1 MTGPAPFADRIR
13 ESGRALIGT
22 WLKLPSLEAVEIL
35 GDAGFDFVVIDQEHA
50 PLDLQTAYAAIVVAQ
65 ASGMNALVR
74 VPDRSGSHLQRLLD
88 SGADGILVPHI
99 AGAAGT
105 AEAVAAMTFPPDGDR
120 GMGLTSR
127 AGRWGRRSR
136 ADYVGRGA
144 GVFRAVQLEDL
155 DSLDEAEAIVATP
168 GLSGV
173 FVGMGDLQLST
184 GLPADDPELRG
195 RVDRV
200 LEAARRADV
209 PVGTAVQS
217 PADFRAAVARGY
229 SYVMVGN
236 DTGMLANE
244 SSRLVRESLG
254 IEA

>member
-1 MTGPAPFADRIR
+1 MTRPAPFGERIR
-13 ESGRALIGT
+13 DAGRALIGT

-35 GDAGFDFVVIDQEHA
+35 GDSGFDFLVIDQEHS
-50 PLDLQTAYAAIVVAQ
+50 PLDMQTAYAAIVVAQ
-65 ASGMNALVR
+65 GAGMSALIR

-99 AGAAGT
+99 AGSAGT
-105 AEAVAAMTFPPDGDR
+105 AEAVTAMTFPPHGDR

-127 AGRWGRRSR
+127 AGRWGRSTR
-136 ADYVGRGA
+136 AEYVGRGE
-144 GVFRAVQLEDL
+144 GVFRGVQLEDL
-155 DSLDEAEAIVATP
+155 ESLDDIEAIVGTP
-168 GLSGV
+168 HLGGV

-184 GLPADDPELRG
+184 GLPADDLELRL

-200 LEAARRADV
+200 IDVARRADV

-217 PADFRAAVARGY
+217 PADFQAAVARGY

-244 SSRLVRESLG
+244 SGRLVRESLG
-254 IEA
+254 

>member
-1 MTGPAPFADRIR
+1 MSRPEPFGERIR
-13 ESGRALIGT
+13 GAGRALIGT

-35 GDAGFDFVVIDQEHA
+35 GDAGFDFLVIDQEHA

-65 ASGMNALVR
+65 GAGMSALVR

-88 SGADGILVPHI
+88 SGADGILVPHV
-99 AGAAGT
+99 AASAGT
-105 AEAVAAMTFPPDGDR
+105 AEAVTAMTFPPHGER

-127 AGRWGRRSR
+127 AGRWGRSSR
-136 ADYVGRGA
+136 AEYVGSGD

-155 DSLDEAEAIVATP
+155 ESLDDIEAIAATP

-184 GLPADDPELRG
+184 GLSGEAPELRG

-200 LEAARRADV
+200 LEVARAAGLPA
-209 PVGTAVQS
+209 GTAVQT
-217 PADFRAAVARGY
+217 PADFRAAVERGY
-229 SYVMVGN
+229 GYVMVGN

-244 SSRLVRESLG
+244 SGRLVRESLG
-254 IEA
+254 